1 MVKIYKEII
10 KELNNRGIKQFVQN
24 EESFRET
31 YDNIIS
37 VFAPFFTNTNN
48 LKHFSFDFLIHD
60 YIQYN
65 ILYYPNIK
73 DDIIKVISIYN
84 NAKSINSVTT
94 YKFIA
99 DLQSKS
105 IELGNKYWTFI
116 KEGTLPSDSYDYIV
130 KCFKNIEDI
139 SEGIMKTS
147 FKIILH
153 LSDIISKTIRSFD
166 EIEKMTFGSLYM
178 EIINKNLLNS
188 IFNIEKIKINVNQW
202 RNISCHNDYQII
214 DDKIY
219 CKYGKNKEKEL
230 VISGKE
236 ELYQI
241 ARKIYTISSLFNFAF
256 KFFTYDNAE
265 EIKKEMAIDNCVEKA
280 RKETDELLITT
291 ELYMR
296 GLEILDIKYYKKKIS
311 LTVRDLVISDDER
324 KRIIFTSQ
332 FLIKIYLLYKK
343 DIVEIIYKNIT
354 SKKVVKIWVG
364 KEILAQIVNG
374 EKDMLY
380 LAEHF
385 QFKFE

>member
-1 MVKIYKEII
+1 MVKVYKEII
-10 KELNNRGIKQFVQN
+10 KELNSRGIKQLVQN
-24 EESFRET
+24 EGGFRET
-31 YDNIIS
+31 YNNIIS
-37 VFAPFFTNTNN
+37 VFTPFFTNTNN
-48 LKHFSFDFLIHD
+48 LERFSFDFLIHD

-65 ILYYPNIK
+65 LLYYPNIK
-73 DDIIKVISIYN
+73 DDIIKIISIYN
-84 NAKSINSVTT
+84 NAKSINSVAT

-99 DLQSKS
+99 DSQRKS
-105 IELGNKYWTFI
+105 VELGNKYWTFI
-116 KEGTLPSDSYDYIV
+116 KDGTLPNDSYDYTV

-139 SEGIMKTS
+139 SEGILKFS

-153 LSDIISKTIRSFD
+153 LNDIISKTIRSFD

-188 IFNIEKIKINVNQW
+188 IFSIEEIKINVNQW

-214 DDKIY
+214 NDKIY

-230 VISGKE
+230 VISDKE

-265 EIKKEMAIDNCVEKA
+265 EIKKEITIDNCTEEN

-311 LTVRDLVISDDER
+311 LTVRDLVASENER
-324 KRIIFTSQ
+324 KRIMFTSQ
-332 FLIKIYLLYKK
+332 FLIKIYLLYNK
-343 DIVEIIYKNIT
+343 DIVEIVYKNIAN
-354 SKKVVKIWVG
+354 KKVVKMWTS
-364 KEILAQIVNG
+364 KEILSPIVNG